1 MKNRITPAAVVARP
15 EADDPYLML
24 GPRLSENDRYWRWG
38 DDNLFPYALALMSRR
53 STTHR
58 RIINDKADYISGK
71 GFSFDATRTKL
82 AALVARAK
90 DVYKRQ

>member
-1 MKNRITPAAVVARP
+1 MKKRINPAAVVARP

-58 RIINDKADYISGK
+58 RIINDKADYLSLIHI
-71 GFSFDATRTKL
+71 
-82 AALVARAK
+82 
-90 DVYKRQ
+90 